1 MTHLDNNTI
10 LSLSNVSFSFPN
22 VTIFEHISLSVY
34 RDEIIGICGD
44 NGKGKTTL
52 FRIMMEEL
60 MPNTGNVEKQ
70 KDVKIV
76 ELAQNDR
83 EAAAGSILT
92 VEEFLCMHVITHK
105 LAKNRR
111 QALQYL
117 APLLNKYQIIDIQ
130 KRQLKHLSGGQLQR
144 VMLIKAVLLKCDIL
158 LLDEPLTA
166 LDEHMQKQVLSFI
179 QELKDEGITTVLIL
193 HDLQVLKSLCNRVFE
208 VKDYQLKELL

>member
-1 MTHLDNNTI
+1 MMLSNKTI
-10 LSLSNVSFSFPN
+10 LLSLSDVSFSFPN
-22 VTIFEHISLSVY
+22 VKIFEHISLSVY
-34 RDEIIGICGD
+34 HDEIIGICGE

-52 FRIMMEEL
+52 FRIMMDEL
-60 MPNTGNVEKQ
+60 MPNTGIIEKQ
-70 KDVKIV
+70 SDVKIV

-92 VEEFLCMHVITHK
+92 VEEFLCMHVITHN

-117 APLLNKYQIIDIQ
+117 EPLFQKYRILDIK

-144 VMLIKAVLLKCDIL
+144 VMLMKAVLLKCDIL

-179 QELKDEGITTVLIL
+179 KELKDEGITTILIL
-193 HDLQVLKSLCNRVFE
+193 HDLQILKSLCDRVFE
-208 VKDYQLKELL
+208 VKNYQLKELL